1 MNTKFYKDVESK
13 EFLGILVDE
22 NGNVVW
28 SSGKSPVSNLY
39 KAYFRGK
46 LLDLGNLTMYANQAG
61 LAMAVLADKINMK
74 KCVAVQLSEVGKKM
88 FEDKNIPVEYA
99 EIIPLVISSQD
110 PTSVCPIE
118 KFLSEHDD
126 PTVQWDFLEERYT
139 GDNAPTCCAKK

>member
-1 MNTKFYKDVESK
+1 MNSKFYKDVESK

-39 KAYFRGK
+39 KDYFRGR
-46 LLDLGNLTMYANQAG
+46 LLDKGNLTMYANQAG
-61 LAMAVLADKINMK
+61 LAMAVLADKINMT
-74 KCVAVQLSEVGKKM
+74 KCIAVQLSEVGKKM

-110 PTSVCPIE
+110 PTRVCPIE

-126 PTVQWDFLEERYT
+126 PTEQWDFLEEKYT
-139 GDNAPTCCAKK
+139 GDNAPTCCATK